1 MDKPAVAVLFGGR
14 SSEHSISSAT
24 AGGVLRA
31 IDRERFRV
39 IPVGITRDGVFV
51 LEDDDPDKFALD
63 AERLPEVVDNGTR
76 VLWPEG
82 GADRALR
89 VRRGDGTVQKLGS
102 LDVVLPILHG
112 LHGEDGTVQGF
123 FDTLGIPYAG
133 GGVFDSALC
142 MDKHFMKIVL
152 EAAGVP
158 VAPWVTVTR
167 SRWDAD
173 PEGVR
178 SDAAALG
185 EPVFVK
191 PARAGSSVGVSKVHD
206 PSELPDALAV
216 AFAEDDKVLI
226 ESAIVGREVEV
237 AILEGRGGAAPR
249 ASLPGEIVLTTREFY
264 DFEGKYLGGDGAEV
278 VCPAELTPSEISA
291 VQELGTRA
299 FEAVD
304 GRGLAR
310 VDFFLTP
317 AGLYVNELNTMPG
330 FTPISMFPKCWIA
343 SGMTYAELISEL
355 VDTALERARTA
366 ALPAEAS
373 GFTPAP
379 AGASR

>member
-31 IDRERFRV
+31 IDRDRYRV
-39 IPVGITRDGVFV
+39 IPIGITREGVFV
-51 LEDDDPDKFALD
+51 LEDDDSDKFALD
-63 AERLPEVVDNGTR
+63 AAHLPEVVDNGTR

-82 GADRALR
+82 GTDRLLR
-89 VRRGDGTVQKLGS
+89 VRRADGTVDELGTV
-102 LDVVLPILHG
+102 DVVLPILHG
-112 LHGEDGTVQGF
+112 VHGEDGTVQGF

-133 GGVFDSALC
+133 GGVLDSALC

-152 EAAGVP
+152 QAAGVP
-158 VAPWVTVTR
+158 VSPWVTVTPA
-167 SRWDAD
+167 RWAAD
-173 PEGVR
+173 SDGVR
-178 SDAAALG
+178 ADAAALG
-185 EPVFVK
+185 GVLFVK
-191 PARAGSSVGVSKVHD
+191 PARAGSSVGVSKVHE
-206 PSELPDALAV
+206 PGELDDALAV

-226 ESAIVGREVEV
+226 EAAIVGREIEV
-237 AILEGRGGAAPR
+237 AILEGRDGARAR

-278 VCPAELTPSEISA
+278 VCPADLTDAEIA
-291 VQELGTRA
+291 AIRELGIRS

-310 VDFFLTP
+310 VDFFL
-317 AGLYVNELNTMPG
+317 AADALYVNELNTMPG

-343 SGMTYAELISEL
+343 SGMTYPELITEL
-355 VDTALERARTA
+355 IDTALERAA
-366 ALPAEAS
+366 
-373 GFTPAP
+373 
-379 AGASR
+379 

>member
-1 MDKPAVAVLFGGR
+1 MDRPAVAVLFGGR

-31 IDRERFRV
+31 IDRDRYRV

-82 GADRALR
+82 GGDRTLR
-89 VRRGDGTVQKLGS
+89 VRRADGTIDEVGTV
-102 LDVVLPILHG
+102 DAVLPILHG

-123 FDTLGIPYAG
+123 FDTLRIPYAG
-133 GGVFDSALC
+133 GGVLDSALC

-152 EAAGVP
+152 AAAGVP
-158 VAPWVTVTR
+158 VSPWVTVTR
-167 SRWDAD
+167 RQWERD
-173 PEGVR
+173 PEQVR
-178 SDAAALG
+178 ADAASLG
-185 EPVFVK
+185 AITFVK

-206 PSELPDALAV
+206 ASELAAALEL

-237 AILEGRGGAAPR
+237 AILEGRDGAGSR

-264 DFEGKYLGGDGAEV
+264 DFEGKYLGGDGADV
-278 VCPAELTPSEISA
+278 VCPADLTDAEIA
-291 VQELGTRA
+291 ALQELGVRA
-299 FEAVD
+299 FDAVD

-310 VDFFLTP
+310 VDFFLTDD
-317 AGLYVNELNTMPG
+317 GLFVNELNTMPG

-343 SGMTYAELISEL
+343 SGLSYPELITEL
-355 VDTALERARTA
+355 IDTALDRAA
-366 ALPAEAS
+366 
-373 GFTPAP
+373 
-379 AGASR
+379 

>member
-1 MDKPAVAVLFGGR
+1 MDKPVVAVLFGGR

-31 IDRERFRV
+31 INRDRYRV

-51 LEDDDPDKFALD
+51 LEDDEPDKFALD

-76 VLWPEG
+76 VLWPEVG
-82 GADRALR
+82 DRCLR
-89 VRRGDGTVQKLGS
+89 VRRADGTVVALGE

-112 LHGEDGTVQGF
+112 VHGEDGTIQGY
-123 FDTLGIPYAG
+123 FDTLEIPYAG
-133 GGVFDSALC
+133 GGVLDSALC

-152 EAAGVP
+152 QAAGVA
-158 VAPWVTVTR
+158 VAPWITVTR
-167 SRWDAD
+167 ARWAAD

-178 SDAAALG
+178 RDAAALG
-185 EPVFVK
+185 EPMFVK

-206 PSELPDALAV
+206 ASELDAAV
-216 AFAEDDKVLI
+216 DLAFAEDDKVLI

-237 AILEGRGGAAPR
+237 AVLEGRCGGATR

-278 VCPAELTPSEISA
+278 VCPADLTDAEIASIQQLGVQAFDA
-291 VQELGTRA
+291 VG
-299 FEAVD
+299 

-310 VDFFLTP
+310 VDFFLT
-317 AGLYVNELNTMPG
+317 ADGLYVNELNTMPG
-330 FTPISMFPKCWIA
+330 FTPISMFPKCWLA
-343 SGMTYAELISEL
+343 SGMTYPELISEL
-355 VDTALERARTA
+355 IDTALERAA
-366 ALPAEAS
+366 
-373 GFTPAP
+373 
-379 AGASR
+379 

>member
-1 MDKPAVAVLFGGR
+1 M
-14 SSEHSISSAT
+14 
-24 AGGVLRA
+24 LRA
-31 IDRERFRV
+31 IDRDRYRV

-51 LEDDDPDKFALD
+51 LEDDDPAKFALD
-63 AERLPEVVDNGTR
+63 ADRLPEVVDNGTR
-76 VLWPEG
+76 VVWPEG
-82 GADRALR
+82 GADRTLR
-89 VRRGDGTVQKLGS
+89 VRRADGTTDDLGR

-123 FDTLGIPYAG
+123 FDTLGLPYAG
-133 GGVFDSALC
+133 GGVLDSALC

-152 EAAGVP
+152 AAAGVP
-158 VAPWVTVTR
+158 VSPWITVTR
-167 SRWDAD
+167 DRWERD

-178 SDAAALG
+178 ADAAPLG
-185 EPVFVK
+185 EPSFVK

-206 PSELPDALAV
+206 ESELEAALAL

-264 DFEGKYLGGDGAEV
+264 DFEGKYLGGDGADV
-278 VCPAELTPSEISA
+278 VCPADLTDGEVAAI
-291 VQELGTRA
+291 QELGIRS
-299 FEAVD
+299 FQAVD

-310 VDFFLTP
+310 VDFFLT
-317 AGLYVNELNTMPG
+317 ADGLYVNELNTMPG

-343 SGMTYAELISEL
+343 SGMSYAELISEL
-355 VDTALERARTA
+355 IDTALERVPNAT
-366 ALPAEAS
+366 AEA
-373 GFTPAP
+373 A
-379 AGASR
+379 AR